1 MTVATIKDGVLLNAK
16 GRPINLSPS
25 SYDTWTACER
35 SWFYSYVMRLETPSK
50 PSAIIGTKVH
60 AHLERWVRDGVE
72 PEPKEAEVFDPVKRR
87 FVKRLVDQTQ
97 TNEWKM
103 AQALMPY
110 LPEVVPGVGVVG
122 NWRTEVKLDGV
133 PCGDLPFK
141 GFVDLSNT
149 EDFDRWKIDDYKT
162 TSSTSFRWS
171 KVTPEQLMQAPQPL
185 AYAYAFWLKHGGEKP
200 EAVDLRHFN
209 VATATVRQP
218 DGSYTYPVHVTN
230 AEAVP
235 WDLVEENW
243 ERMAEAASRQRV
255 VALQAA
261 TAEDVDFNT
270 DACRNY
276 GGCPHAGYCP
286 ASPTNRES
294 NDMGSTSSRAAALR
308 QQVAKVNNNT
318 SAEPADSPTLDP
330 KVQAAVDRIRTQVAR
345 AGSLP
350 LNSVKAVARTV
361 SADLD
366 VFLAAGPFTV
376 ADDKVTLATGTSEAP
391 KPTKGALDDLIEFIR
406 KGDGLEDDLMMAAA
420 GIPCD
425 NKALLKAKLVD
436 EEGALTT
443 KGVSVCEAMGIAVV
457 LEDVEEE
464 PEVEEEVVEEPEV
477 EVEAPAP
484 ATRTTKTPPAGT
496 YDSDLTAVP
505 ALLEALAANGGT
517 LARAEASRT
526 IIDNSDSQ
534 RVRAQLLTRYAKAIG
549 GKYDERSQVLTGPT
563 GGTGADG
570 PSTAD
575 GVEAETTSD
584 YEMLLGLSADD
595 AFAAISDRGVA
606 LGYVLSEAGLKE
618 YKGLV
623 VPADFAGNIAQ
634 AHKLYSRDSAKRRAA
649 AIIEKDLETVEK
661 TDAEREEAAKP
672 NPPAR
677 TGKVERVA
685 KAAPVAPEPEP
696 PAAPGGVDVE
706 SPADRTRVIYVDCLP
721 VGLQVTPLDQV
732 LRKFEAEV
740 EQEGGKSGGRQVTSV
755 DHYLL
760 YDYAEG
766 KSRVLAKFASYLRTE
781 GLASGGYSLSSGHPL
796 CDGVVNLLVA
806 RTDFLVVKAAR

>member
-35 SWFYSYVMRLETPSK
+35 SWFYSYVMRLESPPK
-50 PSAIIGTKVH
+50 PSALIGTRVH
-60 AHLERWVRDGVE
+60 AHLERWVRDGLE

-110 LPEVVPGVGVVG
+110 LPEVTPGVGVVG

-171 KVTPEQLMQAPQPL
+171 KVTREQLMQAPQPL
-185 AYAYAFWLKHGGEKP
+185 AYAYAFWLKHGGPKP

-209 VATATVRQP
+209 VATSTIRQP

-235 WDLVEENW
+235 WDIVEENW
-243 ERMAEAASRQRV
+243 ERMADAAGAQRA
-255 VALQAA
+255 VALRAA
-261 TAEDVDFNT
+261 TAEDVNFNT

-286 ASPTNRES
+286 ASPTNRE
-294 NDMGSTSSRAAALR
+294 NEDMGNTSSRAAALR
-308 QQVAKVNNNT
+308 QQVSKVNNPT
-318 SAEPADSPTLDP
+318 ETAPADSPALDP
-330 KVQAAVDRIRTQVAR
+330 KVQATVDRIRTQVAKT
-345 AGSLP
+345 GSLP
-350 LNSVKAVARTV
+350 LNSVKAVARTAGV
-361 SADLD
+361 DLD
-366 VFLAAGPFTV
+366 VFLAAVPLTV
-376 ADDKVTLATGTSEAP
+376 DGDKVVLATATAEAP

-406 KGDGLEDDLMMAAA
+406 KGDGLEDDLMMVAA
-420 GIPCD
+420 GIPSD
-425 NKALLKAKLVD
+425 NKALVKAKLVD
-436 EEGALTT
+436 DEGNLTT

-457 LEDVEEE
+457 LEDVDE
-464 PEVEEEVVEEPEV
+464 PEEEEVEPEP
-477 EVEAPAP
+477 EEEAPAP
-484 ATRTTKTPPAGT
+484 AAKAPAAKAPAAKAPPAGT
-496 YDSDLTAVP
+496 YDADLTAVP
-505 ALLEALAANGGT
+505 ALLEALAASDGT
-517 LARAEASRT
+517 LPRAEASR
-526 IIDNSDSQ
+526 IIIANSDSQ
-534 RVRAQLLTRYAKAIG
+534 RVRAQLLTRYAKALG
-549 GKYDERSQVLTGPT
+549 GEYDERGQVLTGPT
-563 GGTGADG
+563 G
-570 PSTAD
+570 PSNAE
-575 GVEAETTSD
+575 VAEAETASD

-606 LGYVLSEAGLKE
+606 LGYVLSQAGLKE

-623 VPADFAGNIAQ
+623 VPADFSGNIAQ

-649 AIIEKDLETVEK
+649 EVIAKDLEGVDK

-672 NPPAR
+672 APAPR
-677 TGKVERVA
+677 TA
-685 KAAPVAPEPEP
+685 KASTAPEPEP
-696 PAAPGGVDVE
+696 PAAPEPEPPAAPEPDGTPPSVVGVL
-706 SPADRTRVIYVDCLP
+706 YVDCLP
-721 VGLQVTPLDQV
+721 VGRQVTPLDQV
-732 LRKFEAEV
+732 LHKFEAEV